1 MSDSD
6 DDLPI
11 SELIKKRKR
20 LEEAK
25 LATLAA
31 AKKATAE
38 KKSGDKPE
46 RAAAPRNSSS
56 SSSSGN
62 KAADFYTDTL
72 KGQLVQNFLVRWW
85 YAMDWPKPEDIGEAP
100 SGYETLDGFP
110 GVFISTRVG
119 RIVRYT
125 IARSLYYCSF
135 TSDSRY
141 VILTGGFLGQNIG
154 SAGQE
159 QLPVTEERVIMEQR
173 EDQRLVHKG
182 V

>member
-125 IARSLYYCSF
+125 IARLH
-135 TSDSRY
+135 
-141 VILTGGFLGQNIG
+141 LT
-154 SAGQE
+154 
-159 QLPVTEERVIMEQR
+159 RVM
-173 EDQRLVHKG
+173 
-182 V
+182 